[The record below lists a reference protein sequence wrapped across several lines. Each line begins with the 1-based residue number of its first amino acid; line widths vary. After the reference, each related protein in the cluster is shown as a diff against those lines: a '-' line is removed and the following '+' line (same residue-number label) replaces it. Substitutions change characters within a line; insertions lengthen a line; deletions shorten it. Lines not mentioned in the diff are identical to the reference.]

1 MAVIS
6 SWNLGDKPQRR
17 SDAAR
22 ELVVVWAVHLR
33 RSYRIIRGAAG
44 N

>member
-6 SWNLGDKPQRR
+6 SWNVGDKPERR
-17 SDAAR
+17 FDAAR

-33 RSYRIIRGAAG
+33 RSYRIIRGGAG
-44 N
+44 H